1 MDAFARI
8 NTLQRRRFMK
18 EQTKERNR
26 RRSRRMPGWA
36 IVVIS
41 VVATLAV
48 MVGAV
53 FFVLGSEGVSLME
66 GWALAKYAF
75 VEPDADLG
83 VAADDA
89 LRGLVNGLGDRWS
102 YYLTEEDYKRVSE
115 NRANNYVGIGV
126 TVNYQREEGLL
137 VQEVTVGGPAEESGI
152 MVGDLIVA
160 VDGQSIA
167 GDARATAV
175 DLIQG
180 KSGTKV
186 KLTLI
191 GADGTLRDV
200 TCTRRKIQKESAS
213 GELLEGKIGYV
224 KLDNFYSGAADSFRK
239 VVDRLCMDGAE
250 GLIVDLRSNPGG
262 YISELEEILDYLLP
276 EGPVFTEV
284 PRWGAKSVYES
295 DVNFVDLPM
304 VVLVNKDSYSAA
316 ELLAAQLRESIGAPV
331 VGELTSGKGY
341 SQITFRLPNGGGIGL
356 STARYCTGSGVSLI
370 GTGITPDVETP
381 DVNEQLQAA
390 IDLLNK

>member
-1 MDAFARI
+1 
-8 NTLQRRRFMK
+8 MK
-18 EQTKERNR
+18 EQTKEWNR
-26 RRSRRMPGWA
+26 QRSRQMPGWA
-36 IVVIS
+36 IAVIS
-41 VVATLAV
+41 VIVTLAV
-48 MVGAV
+48 IAGAA
-53 FFVLGSEGVSLME
+53 FLALGSEGVSLME
-66 GWALAKYAF
+66 GWVLAKYAF
-75 VEPDADLG
+75 VEADADLG
-83 VAADDA
+83 QAADEA

-126 TVNYQREEGLL
+126 TVDYGSREEGLL
-137 VQEVTVGGPAEESGI
+137 VLEVTRGGPAEEAGI
-152 MVGDLIVA
+152 EAGEVIVA

-167 GDARATAV
+167 GDGRATAV

-186 KLTLI
+186 QLTLL
-191 GADGTLRDV
+191 GQDGTLRDV

-213 GELLEGKIGYV
+213 GELLEGNIGYV
-224 KLDNFYSGAADSFRK
+224 KLDNFYSGSADSFRNA
-239 VVDRLCMDGAE
+239 VDRLCMDGAE
-250 GLIVDLRSNPGG
+250 RLIVDLRSNPGG
-262 YISELEEILDYLLP
+262 YISELQEILNYLLP

-295 DVNFVDLPM
+295 DENFVDLPM
-304 VVLVNKDSYSAA
+304 VVLVNKNSYSAA
-316 ELLAAQLRESIGAPV
+316 ELLAAQLRESAGVPI

-370 GTGITPDVETP
+370 GTGITPEVETS
-381 DVNEQLQAA
+381 DVNEQMQAA
-390 IDLLNK
+390 IDLLNQ